1 MRVHMEHP
9 LIEDHRC
16 WLADNE
22 ANLLEISFLRE
33 FSIDRSITSYARSL
47 GARRTS
53 PIPRHIDVLCSIA
66 STIFPFLVYGAAAN
80 LRTSLTHR

>member
-22 ANLLEISFLRE
+22 ANLFEVSVLRK
-33 FSIDRSITSYARSL
+33 FSIDSSITSYARSL
-47 GARRTS
+47 IATRTP
-53 PIPRHIDVLCSIA
+53 PIPHHIDVLFSIA
-66 STIFPFLVYGAAAN
+66 STIFPCLVHGAAAS
-80 LRTSLTHR
+80 LRASLIHR